1 MLVGQWL
8 YLALHAV
15 QGLVLCH
22 KLIQED
28 LEGVHPH
35 RDRGLPPVPLL
46 LPHSLLQDLLKQ
58 CVQVLVADALPIIHL
73 GSGREVIT

>member
-1 MLVGQWL
+1 MGQWL

-15 QGLVLCH
+15 QGLVLGH

-35 RDRGLPPVPLL
+35 RDGGLPPVPLL
-46 LPHSLLQDLLKQ
+46 LPHRLLQDLLEQ
-58 CVQVLVADALPIIHL
+58 RVQVLVAGALPVIHL
-73 GSGREVIT
+73 GSGREVNT